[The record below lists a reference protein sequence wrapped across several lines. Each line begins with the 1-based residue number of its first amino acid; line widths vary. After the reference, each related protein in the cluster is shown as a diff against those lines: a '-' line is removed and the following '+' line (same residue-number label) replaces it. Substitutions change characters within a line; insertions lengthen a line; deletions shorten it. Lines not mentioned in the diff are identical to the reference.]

1 MRCALVTGVQTC
13 ALPIS
18 VWPVSWIGWR
28 APARPAA
35 GHPHRQRQ
43 GVLWQGDARVGTCP
57 WRRLRL
63 IEPGKPTQNA
73 YVESLNGRLRD
84 ECLNE
89 HWFKILLHA
98 RTVIETWRCAYNE
111 ERPTQENGGLTP
123 SAYATT
129 LPSATIHP
137 GLSTTVLLPAG
148 GRQP

>member
-1 MRCALVTGVQTC
+1 MTRRTSWWRSRSNAPSRDT
-13 ALPIS
+13 
-18 VWPVSWIGWR
+18 VWPGSWIGWR

-63 IEPGKPTQNA
+63 IEPGKPNQNA

-89 HWFKILLHA
+89 HWFKI
-98 RTVIETWRCAYNE
+98 RSE
-111 ERPTQENGGLTP
+111 EHTSELQSLMRIPYAVFCLKKKKQPYKNMSYTEISDKHVSYHTLT
-123 SAYATT
+123 
-129 LPSATIHP
+129 
-137 GLSTTVLLPAG
+137 
-148 GRQP
+148 